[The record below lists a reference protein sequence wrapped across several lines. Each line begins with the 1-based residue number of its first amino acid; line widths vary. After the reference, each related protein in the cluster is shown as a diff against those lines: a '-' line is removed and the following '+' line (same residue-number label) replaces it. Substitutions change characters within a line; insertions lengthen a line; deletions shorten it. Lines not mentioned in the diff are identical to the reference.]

1 MRARLLVAV
10 VALVCAACGSG
21 QATTAKTTS
30 ATREW
35 RANARG
41 ALIQLKQDVDA
52 TGVGGTTRRD
62 AARALANTSDLFG
75 LLIAYSDLGGC
86 RAMIAATAAPPPIA
100 AQIARPCAHLQR
112 AAALFTRATVHTDA
126 GALVRAGREAR
137 RAEPELVHALVVVRR
152 AR

>member
-1 MRARLLVAV
+1 VRGRLLLGVA
-10 VALVCAACGSG
+10 ALICSACGSG
-21 QATTAKTTS
+21 QARTTT

-52 TGVGGTTRRD
+52 TDVGGTTRRD

-75 LLIAYSDLGGC
+75 LLVAYSDLGGC
-86 RAMIAATAAPPPIA
+86 RAMIAATAAPAPVA
-100 AQIARPCAHLQR
+100 AQLAVPCGHLQR
-112 AAALFTRATVHTDA
+112 AASLFTRATVHSDA
-126 GALVRAGREAR
+126 DALVRAGREAR
-137 RAEPELVHALVVVRR
+137 RAEPELVHSLVVLRR

>member
-1 MRARLLVAV
+1 VRAVAPLVGV

-21 QATTAKTTS
+21 QAKTTT

-52 TGVGGTTRRD
+52 TGVGGTTRAD

-75 LLIAYSDLGGC
+75 LLVAYSDLGGC
-86 RAMIAATAAPPPIA
+86 RAMIAATAAPAPLA
-100 AQIARPCAHLQR
+100 AQLARPCNHLQR
-112 AAALFTRATVHTDA
+112 AAALFTRATVHSDA
-126 GALVRAGREAR
+126 NALVRAGQEAR